1 MTFHNVRFP
10 TRISYGATGGP
21 RFSTTVQL
29 MNSGHEQRN
38 INWVDARRE
47 YEFDVTPAREESWRE
62 LLAFFH
68 ARRGRAYGFRLKDFA
83 DFKLA
88 EEPIGTGDGV
98 ATSFQITKTYAESG
112 APAYGYVR
120 KLTRIVAGTA
130 AFFFSG
136 AQQIGNWTLDDN
148 TGVVTFMDPPADGV
162 QIEVSCEFDVPVR
175 FDTDLMAAAFAGPDS
190 HEWHQVKLLEIR
202 E

>member
-10 TRISYGATGGP
+10 TKISYGATGGP

-38 INWVDARRE
+38 INWADARRE
-47 YEFDVTPAREESWRE
+47 YQFDVTPAREESWRE

-83 DFKLA
+83 DFRLA
-88 EEPIGTGDGV
+88 EGRIGTGDGV
-98 ATSFQITKTYAESG
+98 SVRFQIVKTYADSET
-112 APAYGYVR
+112 PAHGYIR
-120 KLTRIVAGTA
+120 KLTRIVLGTTIL
-130 AFFFSG
+130 FIDG
-136 AQQIGNWTLDDN
+136 IQQIGNWTLDAN
-148 TGVVTFMDPPADGV
+148 SGVVTFTDPPADGA
-162 QIEVSCEFDVPVR
+162 QITISCEFDVPVR
-175 FDTDLMAAAFAGPDS
+175 FDTDLMSAAFAGPDS